1 MAKRRTTIIIEEEI
15 GLEKT
20 KSVFVNEENTKE
32 VKTTKTKKSTSK
44 TKSKTT
50 KAKTKTTTSKPK
62 TNSSKAKSTSKKDTK
77 KKTTSKKSTK
87 KSSVTNEKEIKDTTS
102 PKEIETKENL
112 ESTSSSIIELPSPDE
127 EETSKE
133 SKNEIVIKEEDKLTP
148 SLLNNDNKETK
159 ETITNPEI
167 IDPIKE
173 VINNKE
179 DKDNKNKEDID
190 IIDATIIEKD
200 DSDKNTSKENKEDSS
215 KSNLEKDKED
225 KSKNDEEKNLPAQKE
240 ENKDKSKE
248 KEDKD
253 TALPDIKKED
263 KDNKE
268 ENDTSS
274 KDKKEDKAKE
284 LDTNSETK
292 NIAIVPETPIPLNE
306 TQNQDTSSLKAQKET
321 QEDSQQDTKENKE
334 DSKKLPLSVKLNPLS
349 LIKLF
354 SKSKYKGVIIG
365 TTILVILVAILVP
378 ISINLLNKDPYKEIN
393 KEDINKDNFI
403 TKDVFFNEVAS
414 FDLKLATSKY
424 NDTTSDG
431 YLLSSFNK
439 VNDRYSF
446 TYETRFD
453 DSPEVSMKE
462 NPLEYKIEIKHD
474 EETNKYTLNN
484 YEDGVLIN
492 TSSLEENEAISY
504 IKEYVNS
511 FYDSYLIF
519 DSLYLKG
526 IIDEGK
532 ENNFLPK
539 YFINEET
546 SEIKVSSSPSDT
558 YEFNY
563 DQNGVI
569 KHAIYASSIKES
581 KDNPNSQA
589 SKIYSELEFKYT
601 LNS

>member
-20 KSVFVNEENTKE
+20 KSVFLDGEKTEEI
-32 VKTTKTKKSTSK
+32 KTSQAKKSTSK
-44 TKSKTT
+44 NKSKATKTKSSE
-50 KAKTKTTTSKPK
+50 SKSK
-62 TNSSKAKSTSKKDTK
+62 TNSSKTKSTSKKETK
-77 KKTTSKKSTK
+77 KKTSSKKSSK
-87 KSSVTNEKEIKDTTS
+87 KSRGTKDKEVKEIVS
-102 PKEIETKENL
+102 PKDIETKDHL
-112 ESTSSSIIELPSPDE
+112 ESTQSSIIELPSPNQ
-127 EETSKE
+127 KE
-133 SKNEIVIKEEDKLTP
+133 NTKDLKNEIVIKEEDKLTP

-200 DSDKNTSKENKEDSS
+200 NSDKKTSKENKEED
-215 KSNLEKDKED
+215 KDKSLD
-225 KSKNDEEKNLPAQKE
+225 K
-240 ENKDKSKE
+240 ENKDS
-248 KEDKD
+248 
-253 TALPDIKKED
+253 ALPEVKKED

-268 ENDTSS
+268 EKDDSS
-274 KDKKEDKAKE
+274 KNEEDADKKEK
-284 LDTNSETK
+284 DTSSETK
-292 NIAIVPETPIPLNE
+292 NESIVLETTLPLNQ
-306 TQNQDTSSLKAQKET
+306 TQNQDTSSLKTQKET
-321 QEDSQQDTKENKE
+321 QEESQQETKENRE

-378 ISINLLNKDPYKEIN
+378 LSINLLNKDPYKEIN

-403 TKDVFFNEVAS
+403 SKDEFFNEVAS

-424 NDTTSDG
+424 NDTSSDG
-431 YLLSSFNK
+431 YLVSSFNK
-439 VNDRYSF
+439 VNEKYSF
-446 TYETRFD
+446 SYETWFD
-453 DSPEVSMKE
+453 GSPEVSMKE
-462 NPLEYKIEIKHD
+462 NPLEYKIEIKLD
-474 EETNKYTLNN
+474 EETSKYILNN
-484 YEDGVLIN
+484 YEDGVLVN
-492 TSSLEENEAISY
+492 NSSLEENEATSY

-526 IIDEGK
+526 IVDEGK
-532 ENNFLPK
+532 ENNFFPK

-546 SEIKVSSSPSDT
+546 SEIRVSSSPSDT

-563 DQNGVI
+563 DQNGII
-569 KHAIYASSIKES
+569 KDGIYASSIKES
-581 KDNPNSQA
+581 KDNPESTT

>member
-20 KSVFVNEENTKE
+20 KSVFLDGEKTEEI
-32 VKTTKTKKSTSK
+32 KTSQAKKSTSK
-44 TKSKTT
+44 NKSKATKTKSSE
-50 KAKTKTTTSKPK
+50 SKPK
-62 TNSSKAKSTSKKDTK
+62 TNSSKTKSTSKKETK
-77 KKTTSKKSTK
+77 KKTSSKKSSKKTK
-87 KSSVTNEKEIKDTTS
+87 VTKEKEIKETTS
-102 PKEIETKENL
+102 PLEIETKDNL
-112 ESTSSSIIELPSPDE
+112 ESTQSSIIELPSPNQ
-127 EETSKE
+127 KE
-133 SKNEIVIKEEDKLTP
+133 NTKDLKSEIVIKEEDKLTP

-159 ETITNPEI
+159 ETITDPEI
-167 IDPIKE
+167 IDPIKDDKE
-173 VINNKE
+173 NK
-179 DKDNKNKEDID
+179 KDKEDID

-200 DSDKNTSKENKEDSS
+200 TSETKQSKEKKEDSS
-215 KSNLEKDKED
+215 KSNLDKEKEEKSKDK
-225 KSKNDEEKNLPAQKE
+225 EEKNLPSEKKE
-240 ENKDKSKE
+240 DKNKSKE
-248 KEDKD
+248 KESKD
-253 TALPDIKKED
+253 TALPNIKKED

-268 ENDTSS
+268 ENDDSS
-274 KDKKEDKAKE
+274 KNEEDADKKEK
-284 LDTNSETK
+284 DTSSETK
-292 NIAIVPETPIPLNE
+292 NESIVLETTVPLNQ
-306 TQNQDTSSLKAQKET
+306 TQNQNTSSLKTQKET
-321 QEDSQQDTKENKE
+321 QEESQQETKENKE

-378 ISINLLNKDPYKEIN
+378 LSINLLNKDPYKEIN

-424 NDTTSDG
+424 NETTSDG

-439 VNDRYSF
+439 VNEKYSF
-446 TYETRFD
+446 SYETVFD

-462 NPLEYKIEIKHD
+462 NSLEYKIEIKID
-474 EETNKYTLNN
+474 EETSKYILNN
-484 YEDGVLIN
+484 YEDGILVN

-511 FYDSYLIF
+511 FYDSYLIY
-519 DSLYLKG
+519 DSHYLKG

-581 KDNPNSQA
+581 KDNPDSQA

>member
-20 KSVFVNEENTKE
+20 KSVFLDGEKTEEI
-32 VKTTKTKKSTSK
+32 KTSQAKKSTSK
-44 TKSKTT
+44 NKSKATKTKSSE
-50 KAKTKTTTSKPK
+50 SKPK
-62 TNSSKAKSTSKKDTK
+62 TNSSKTKSTSKKETK
-77 KKTTSKKSTK
+77 KKTSSKKSSKKTK
-87 KSSVTNEKEIKDTTS
+87 VTKEKEIKETTS
-102 PKEIETKENL
+102 PLEIETKDNL
-112 ESTSSSIIELPSPDE
+112 ESTQSSIIELPSPNQ
-127 EETSKE
+127 KE
-133 SKNEIVIKEEDKLTP
+133 NTKDLKSEIVIKEEDKLTP

-159 ETITNPEI
+159 ETITDPEI
-167 IDPIKE
+167 IDPIKDDKE
-173 VINNKE
+173 NK
-179 DKDNKNKEDID
+179 KDKEDID

-200 DSDKNTSKENKEDSS
+200 TSETKQSKEKKEDSS
-215 KSNLEKDKED
+215 KSNLDKEKEEKSKDK
-225 KSKNDEEKNLPAQKE
+225 EEKNLPSEKKE
-240 ENKDKSKE
+240 DKNKSKE
-248 KEDKD
+248 KESKD

-284 LDTNSETK
+284 LDTNSETQ

-306 TQNQDTSSLKAQKET
+306 TQNQDTSSLKTQKET
-321 QEDSQQDTKENKE
+321 QEESQQETKENKE

-378 ISINLLNKDPYKEIN
+378 LSINLLNKDPYKEIN

-424 NDTTSDG
+424 NETTSDG

-439 VNDRYSF
+439 VNEKYSF
-446 TYETRFD
+446 SYETVFD

-462 NPLEYKIEIKHD
+462 NSLEYKIEIKID
-474 EETNKYTLNN
+474 EETSKYILNN
-484 YEDGVLIN
+484 YEDGILVN

-511 FYDSYLIF
+511 FYDSYLIY
-519 DSLYLKG
+519 DSHYLKG

-581 KDNPNSQA
+581 KDNPDSQA

>member
-15 GLEKT
+15 GLENT

-32 VKTTKTKKSTSK
+32 VKTTKTRKSTSK
-44 TKSKTT
+44 NKSKTT
-50 KAKTKTTTSKPK
+50 KTKSNTSKSK
-62 TNSSKAKSTSKKDTK
+62 TNTSKSKSASKKDTK
-77 KKTTSKKSTK
+77 KKTSSKKSSK
-87 KSSVTNEKEIKDTTS
+87 KSIVTKEKEIKDTTS
-102 PKEIETKENL
+102 PKEIEAKDNL
-112 ESTSSSIIELPSPDE
+112 ESTSNSIIELPSPRE
-127 EETSKE
+127 EETIQE
-133 SKNEIVIKEEDKLTP
+133 SKNEITIKEEDKLTP
-148 SLLNNDNKETK
+148 SLLDNEKEIK
-159 ETITNPEI
+159 ETITDPEI

-173 VINNKE
+173 DINNKE

-200 DSDKNTSKENKEDSS
+200 NSDKNTSKENKEDSS

-284 LDTNSETK
+284 LDTNSETQ

-306 TQNQDTSSLKAQKET
+306 TQNQDTSSLKTQKET
-321 QEDSQQDTKENKE
+321 QEDSQQDNKENKE

-354 SKSKYKGVIIG
+354 SKSKYKGAIIG

-393 KEDINKDNFI
+393 EEDINKDNFI
-403 TKDVFFNEVAS
+403 TKDDFFNEVAS

-424 NDTTSDG
+424 NDTSSDG
-431 YLLSSFNK
+431 YLVSSFNK
-439 VNDRYSF
+439 VNGEYAF
-446 TYETRFD
+446 LYETRFD
-453 DSPEVSMKE
+453 DSPETSMKE
-462 NPLEYKIEIKHD
+462 NPLEYKTEIKLD
-474 EETNKYTLNN
+474 EETSKYILNN

-492 TSSLEENEAISY
+492 NSSLEEKEAISY

-511 FYDSYLIF
+511 FYDSYLIY
-519 DSLYLKG
+519 DSHYLKG

-546 SEIKVSSSPSDT
+546 HEIKVSSSPSDT

-581 KDNPNSQA
+581 KDNPDSQA

>member
-15 GLEKT
+15 GLENT
-20 KSVFVNEENTKE
+20 KSIFVNEEKATE
-32 VKTTKTKKSTSK
+32 VKESKAEKSTSKPKSKRAKTKSSKTKTKSTTSK
-44 TKSKTT
+44 TKS
-50 KAKTKTTTSKPK
+50 
-62 TNSSKAKSTSKKDTK
+62 SSNKGTK
-77 KKTTSKKSTK
+77 KKTSSKKSSKKTSNTK
-87 KSSVTNEKEIKDTTS
+87 DKEVKENTS
-102 PKEIETKENL
+102 LKQVETKENL
-112 ESTSSSIIELPSPDE
+112 EETPNQTKELPSPLQK
-127 EETSKE
+127 ETSKE
-133 SKNEIVIKEEDKLTP
+133 TKNELTIKKEDKITP
-148 SLLNNDNKETK
+148 SLLDKAKDNKETIK
-159 ETITNPEI
+159 DPEI

-173 VINNKE
+173 DIDNKE
-179 DKDNKNKEDID
+179 DKDNKDKENLDV
-190 IIDATIIEKD
+190 IDATIIEKD
-200 DSDKNTSKENKEDSS
+200 NRDGDINKEEKEEDSS
-215 KSNLEKDKED
+215 KT
-225 KSKNDEEKNLPAQKE
+225 NLP
-240 ENKDKSKE
+240 KE
-248 KEDKD
+248 KEDKPTD
-253 TALPDIKKED
+253 KEKKNLPTNTEDDLDKTKEKESNETALPESEKED

-268 ENDTSS
+268 SDESS
-274 KDKKEDKAKE
+274 KDKTSDENKVIV
-284 LDTNSETK
+284 SET
-292 NIAIVPETPIPLNE
+292 PLPQE
-306 TQNQDTSSLKAQKET
+306 ETSSIQDEQALESQPLQNASSQS
-321 QEDSQQDTKENKE
+321 QEKDDKQ

-393 KEDINKDNFI
+393 EEDINKETFI
-403 TKDVFFNEVAS
+403 TKDEFFNEVTS

-424 NDTTSDG
+424 NDLTSDG

-453 DSPEVSMKE
+453 DSPETSMKE
-462 NPLEYKIEIKHD
+462 NPLEYKIEIKLD
-474 EETNKYTLNN
+474 EETNKYQLNN

-492 TSSLEENEAISY
+492 NSSLEEKEAISY

-511 FYDSYLIF
+511 FYDSYLIY
-519 DSLYLKG
+519 DSLYPKG

-546 SEIKVSSSPSDT
+546 GEIKVSSSLSDI

-563 DQNGVI
+563 DQNGII
-569 KHAIYASSIKES
+569 KDGIYATSIKES
-581 KDNPNSQA
+581 KENKDSAQN
-589 SKIYSELEFKYT
+589 KIYSELEFKYT

>member
-15 GLEKT
+15 GLENT
-20 KSVFVNEENTKE
+20 KSVFVNEENAKE

-44 TKSKTT
+44 NESKTT
-50 KAKTKTTTSKPK
+50 KTKSSTSKSK
-62 TNSSKAKSTSKKDTK
+62 TNTSKSKSTSKKDTK
-77 KKTTSKKSTK
+77 KKTSSKKSSK
-87 KSSVTNEKEIKDTTS
+87 KSSRTKEKEVKEIVS
-102 PKEIETKENL
+102 PKDIETKDHL
-112 ESTSSSIIELPSPDE
+112 ESTQSSIIELPSPNQ
-127 EETSKE
+127 KE
-133 SKNEIVIKEEDKLTP
+133 NTKDLKNEIVIKEEDKLTP

-200 DSDKNTSKENKEDSS
+200 NSDKNTSKENKEDSS

-284 LDTNSETK
+284 LDTNSETQ

-306 TQNQDTSSLKAQKET
+306 TQNQDTSSLKTQKET

-393 KEDINKDNFI
+393 EEDINKDNFI
-403 TKDVFFNEVAS
+403 KKDEFFNEVAS

-424 NDTTSDG
+424 NDTSSDG
-431 YLLSSFNK
+431 YLVSSFNK
-439 VNDRYSF
+439 VNGEYAF
-446 TYETRFD
+446 LYETRFD
-453 DSPEVSMKE
+453 DSPETSMKE
-462 NPLEYKIEIKHD
+462 NPLEYKTEIKLD
-474 EETNKYTLNN
+474 EETSKYILNN

-492 TSSLEENEAISY
+492 NSSLEEKEAISY

-511 FYDSYLIF
+511 FYDSYLIY

-546 SEIKVSSSPSDT
+546 GEIKVSSSPSDT

-563 DQNGVI
+563 DQNGI
-569 KHAIYASSIKES
+569 LKDGIYASSIKES
-581 KDNPNSQA
+581 KDNPESTT